1 MVSLNNR
8 IYFREY
14 TDGQSGINTNS
25 SHSADCDRSRCSALA
40 SIRLNKVGSP
50 TNTTTAGNTFKLDAI
65 SHVAGLEKS
74 KSGAIGIASDD
85 SC

>member
-25 SHSADCDRSRCSALA
+25 SHSADCDRSHRSALA
-40 SIRLNKVGSP
+40 SIRLNQVGSP
-50 TNTTTAGNTFKLDAI
+50 TNTTTAGNTFKLNAI
-65 SHVAGLEKS
+65 SDVVDVEKS
-74 KSGAIGIASDD
+74 KGDTIGIASDD

>member
-14 TDGQSGINTNS
+14 TDRPSGIRTNS
-25 SHSADCDRSRCSALA
+25 SNSDRSHHRSAFA
-40 SIRLNKVGSP
+40 SIRLDQVGSP
-50 TNTTTAGNTFKLDAI
+50 TDTANTFKLNTI

-74 KSGAIGIASDD
+74 KGGAIGIASDE

>member
-14 TDGQSGINTNS
+14 TDSQSGINTNGS
-25 SHSADCDRSRCSALA
+25 NSADCERSHRSALA
-40 SIRLNKVGSP
+40 SIRLNQVGSP

-74 KSGAIGIASDD
+74 KGRSIGIASDE